1 MRRGAGGGI
10 GEVSKG
16 RRRQRERRGRDRRQS
31 REAPTV
37 PAAQNH
43 QTSTLSTII
52 ISVITTIIISIS
64 IVIRKGLPSVERRRH
79 LEAVHRKTR
88 QISLFSTSTV
98 TSHGLIYWLYAYF
111 AFSRGIFLVTD
122 GHFEARRSGNL
133 ALPMREALCEFAKPL
148 HVLLPAAASPPA
160 ATTSPTCYIPPPPH
174 FSLPLLLVV
183 VGLLKSFS
191 TCASPTQTPAPAVS
205 SFCCPL
211 LPTLPLLLTNAHP
224 SLDFH

>member
-1 MRRGAGGGI
+1 M
-10 GEVSKG
+10 SKG

-52 ISVITTIIISIS
+52 ISIITTIIISIS

-122 GHFEARRSGNL
+122 GHFEARKSGNL
-133 ALPMREALCEFAKPL
+133 ALPMREALCEYSRNLSTFCC
-148 HVLLPAAASPPA
+148 PP
-160 ATTSPTCYIPPPPH
+160 
-174 FSLPLLLVV
+174 LPLLL
-183 VGLLKSFS
+183 L
-191 TCASPTQTPAPAVS
+191 PPHHPPATS
-205 SFCCPL
+205 L
-211 LPTLPLLLTNAHP
+211 LPLIFLSHCSSSSSSDSSKAFLLAPHP
-224 SLDFH
+224 PRLRLQPSQASAARYYPPCPYYH